1 MSDATVSINFEADAK
16 VLTVADDSLSSISEL
31 AKQAIAIEKDI
42 DDLEAT
48 LAERKE
54 ALRNLTDER
63 IPEALR
69 EIGMSKFEMTD
80 GSVIEVKPFYSAS
93 IPSDRKGE
101 AYEWLRAHGYD
112 DIIKNTVSVQFGRGE
127 DDAAGELINTIRQQG
142 LLPDQAEK
150 IESQT
155 LKAWVREMVE
165 QGTEFPTELFG
176 AYIGQKAKI
185 KRA

>member
-1 MSDATVSINFEADAK
+1 MTIDFETDAQAIE
-16 VLTVADDSLSSISEL
+16 VADTSLLSISEL
-31 AKQAIAIEKDI
+31 AKAALLLEKDI
-42 DDLEAT
+42 TDLEAT
-48 LAERKE
+48 LTEKKE

-63 IPEALR
+63 LPDALK
-69 EIGMSKFEMTD
+69 EIGMTKFQMTD

-93 IPSDRKGE
+93 IPVDRRGE

-127 DDAAGELINTIRQQG
+127 DDAAGDLINSIRKQG
-142 LLPDQAEK
+142 LLPEQAEK

-176 AYIGQKAKI
+176 AYTGFKAKI

>member
-1 MSDATVSINFEADAK
+1 MTIDFETDAQAIE
-16 VLTVADDSLSSISEL
+16 VADTSLLSISEL
-31 AKQAIAIEKDI
+31 AKAALLLEKDI
-42 DDLEAT
+42 TDLEAT
-48 LAERKE
+48 LTEKKE
-54 ALRNLTDER
+54 QLRNLTDER
-63 IPEALR
+63 LPDALK
-69 EIGMSKFEMTD
+69 EIGMTKFQMTD

-93 IPSDRKGE
+93 IPVDRRGE

-127 DDAAGELINTIRQQG
+127 DDAAGDLINSIRKQG
-142 LLPDQAEK
+142 LLPEQAEK

-165 QGTEFPTELFG
+165 QGTEFPSELFG
-176 AYIGQKAKI
+176 AYTGFKAKI

>member
-1 MSDATVSINFEADAK
+1 MTIDFETDAQAIE
-16 VLTVADDSLSSISEL
+16 VADTSLLSISEL
-31 AKQAIAIEKDI
+31 AKAALLLEKDI
-42 DDLEAT
+42 TDLEAT
-48 LAERKE
+48 LTEKKE
-54 ALRNLTDER
+54 QLRNLTDER
-63 IPEALR
+63 LPDALK
-69 EIGMSKFEMTD
+69 EIGMTKFQMTD

-93 IPSDRKGE
+93 IPVDRRGE

-127 DDAAGELINTIRQQG
+127 DDAAGDLINSIRKQG
-142 LLPDQAEK
+142 LLPEQAEK

-165 QGTEFPTELFG
+165 KGTEFPSELFG
-176 AYIGQKAKI
+176 AYTGFKAKI

>member
-1 MSDATVSINFEADAK
+1 MSIDFEVDAQA
-16 VLTVADDSLSSISEL
+16 LTIENTSLSSVAEL
-31 AKQAIAIEKDI
+31 AKQAISIENDI
-42 DDLEAT
+42 EDLEKV
-48 LAERKE
+48 LSEKKE
-54 ALRNLTDER
+54 ALRNLTEER
-63 IPEALR
+63 IPDALK
-69 EIGMSKFEMTD
+69 EIGMAKFEMTD

-93 IPSDRKGE
+93 IPADRRGE
-101 AYEWLRAHGYD
+101 AYEWLRAHGFD

-127 DDAAGELINTIRQQG
+127 DDAAGELINVIRKQG

-165 QGTEFPTELFG
+165 QGTEFPTDLFG
-176 AYIGQKAKI
+176 AYTGFKAKI

>member
-1 MSDATVSINFEADAK
+1 MSIDFETDAQALSVTNN
-16 VLTVADDSLSSISEL
+16 SLSSIAEL
-31 AKQAIAIEKDI
+31 AKEALAMEADIE
-42 DDLEAT
+42 DLEKT
-48 LAERKE
+48 LAEKKE
-54 ALRNLTDER
+54 ALRGITDER

-80 GSVIEVKPFYSAS
+80 GSIIEVKPFYSAS
-93 IPSDRKGE
+93 IPADRRGE
-101 AYEWLRAHGYD
+101 AYEWLRAHGFD

-127 DDAAGELINTIRQQG
+127 DDAAGELINVIRKQG
-142 LLPDQAEK
+142 LLPEQAEK

-185 KRA
+185 KRAK

>member
-1 MSDATVSINFEADAK
+1 MSIDFEKDAEALEISNES
-16 VLTVADDSLSSISEL
+16 LTSVADLG
-31 AKQAIAIEKDI
+31 KKAILIEKEI
-42 DDLEAT
+42 ADLETT
-48 LAERKE
+48 LSERKE

-69 EIGMSKFEMTD
+69 EIGMNKFEMSD

-93 IPSDRKGE
+93 IAADKRGE

-112 DIIKNTVSVQFGRGE
+112 DIIKNTVSVQFGRG
-127 DDAAGELINTIRQQG
+127 DDGAAGELIGIIRQQG
-142 LLPDQAEK
+142 LMPDQAEK

-155 LKAWVREMVE
+155 LQAWVREMVE
-165 QGTEFPTELFG
+165 QGTEFPSELFG
-176 AYIGQKAKI
+176 AYTGFKAKI

>member
-1 MSDATVSINFEADAK
+1 MSIDFEKDAEALEISNES
-16 VLTVADDSLSSISEL
+16 LTSVADLGKKAL
-31 AKQAIAIEKDI
+31 LIEKEI
-42 DDLEAT
+42 EDLEVT

-69 EIGMSKFEMTD
+69 EIGMNKFEMSD

-93 IPSDRKGE
+93 IPADRKGE
-101 AYEWLRAHGYD
+101 AYEWLRLHGYD
-112 DIIKNTVSVQFGRGE
+112 DIIKNTVFVQFGRG
-127 DDAAGELINTIRQQG
+127 DDSAAGELIGVIRQQG
-142 LLPDQAEK
+142 LLPEQQEK

-165 QGTEFPTELFG
+165 QGTEFPSDLFG
-176 AYIGQKAKI
+176 AYTGFKAKI

>member
-1 MSDATVSINFEADAK
+1 MSIDFESDAK
-16 VLTVADDSLSSISEL
+16 VLEVNDNSLSSVSDL
-31 AKQAIAIEKDI
+31 GKQAILLEKDI
-42 DDLEAT
+42 EDLEVT
-48 LAERKE
+48 LAEKKE
-54 ALRNLTDER
+54 ALRNLTEER
-63 IPEALR
+63 IPDALK

-80 GSVIEVKPFYSAS
+80 GSIVEVKPFYSAS
-93 IPSDRKGE
+93 IPADRRGE

-127 DDAAGELINTIRQQG
+127 DDAAGELINVIRKQG

-176 AYIGQKAKI
+176 AYTGFKAKI
-185 KRA
+185 KRAK

>member
-1 MSDATVSINFEADAK
+1 MTIDFETDAQAIE
-16 VLTVADDSLSSISEL
+16 VADTSLLSISEL
-31 AKQAIAIEKDI
+31 AKAALLLEKDI
-42 DDLEAT
+42 TDLEAT
-48 LAERKE
+48 LAEKKE

-63 IPEALR
+63 LPDALK
-69 EIGMSKFEMTD
+69 EIGMTKFQMTD

-93 IPSDRKGE
+93 IPVDRRSE

-127 DDAAGELINTIRQQG
+127 DDAAGDLINSIRKQG
-142 LLPDQAEK
+142 LLPEQAEK

-176 AYIGQKAKI
+176 AFTGFKAKI

>member
-1 MSDATVSINFEADAK
+1 MTIDFETDAQAIE
-16 VLTVADDSLSSISEL
+16 VADTSLLSISEL
-31 AKQAIAIEKDI
+31 AKAALLLEKDI
-42 DDLEAT
+42 TDLEAT
-48 LAERKE
+48 LAEKKE
-54 ALRNLTDER
+54 SLRNLTDER
-63 IPEALR
+63 LPDALK
-69 EIGMSKFEMTD
+69 EIGMTKFQMTD

-93 IPSDRKGE
+93 IPVDRRSE

-127 DDAAGELINTIRQQG
+127 DDAAGDLINSIRKQG
-142 LLPDQAEK
+142 LLPEQAEK

-176 AYIGQKAKI
+176 AFTGFKAKI

>member
-1 MSDATVSINFEADAK
+1 MSNATVEINFEADAK
-16 VLTVADDSLSSISEL
+16 ALSVENNSLSGVAEL
-31 AKQAIAIEKDI
+31 AKQALSLESQIEDMEKV
-42 DDLEAT
+42 LGE
-48 LAERKE
+48 LKE
-54 ALRNLTDER
+54 SLRNLTDER
-63 IPEALR
+63 IPDALR
-69 EIGMSKFEMTD
+69 EIGMTKFEMTD

-93 IPSDRKGE
+93 IPADRRGE

-127 DDAAGELINTIRQQG
+127 DDAAGELINSIRKQG

-176 AYIGQKAKI
+176 AYTGFKAKI

>member
-1 MSDATVSINFEADAK
+1 MSIDFETDAQALSVTNN
-16 VLTVADDSLSSISEL
+16 SLSSIAEL
-31 AKQAIAIEKDI
+31 AKEALAMEADIE
-42 DDLEAT
+42 DLEKT
-48 LAERKE
+48 LAEKKE
-54 ALRNLTDER
+54 ALRSITDER

-80 GSVIEVKPFYSAS
+80 GSIIEVKPFYSAS
-93 IPSDRKGE
+93 IPADRRGE
-101 AYEWLRAHGYD
+101 AYEWLRAHGFD

-127 DDAAGELINTIRQQG
+127 DDAAGELINNIRKQG
-142 LLPDQAEK
+142 LLPEQAEK

-185 KRA
+185 KRAK

>member
-1 MSDATVSINFEADAK
+1 MTIDFEKDAEALEISNES
-16 VLTVADDSLSSISEL
+16 LTSVADLGKKAL
-31 AKQAIAIEKDI
+31 LIEKEI
-42 DDLEAT
+42 EDLEAT
-48 LAERKE
+48 LSERKE

-69 EIGMSKFEMTD
+69 EIGMNKFEMSD

-93 IPSDRKGE
+93 IPADRRGE
-101 AYEWLRAHGYD
+101 AYEWLRLHGFD
-112 DIIKNTVSVQFGRGE
+112 DIIKNTVSVQFGRG
-127 DDAAGELINTIRQQG
+127 DDSAAGELIGIIRQQG
-142 LLPDQAEK
+142 LLPDQVEK

-165 QGTEFPTELFG
+165 QGTEFPSELFG
-176 AYIGQKAKI
+176 AYTGFKAKI